1 MRIKGITLEHHG
13 DIAITGIDVG
23 YFALVNRDRP
33 LGRFLKPSDQAQC
46 RRFATSGGTEKRQK
60 FTLRNIEINAPD
72 GQCAIPELFNQL
84 LDGNSHNSPI

>member
-1 MRIKGITLEHHG
+1 
-13 DIAITGIDVG
+13 
-23 YFALVNRDRP
+23 
-33 LGRFLKPSDQAQC
+33 
-46 RRFATSGGTEKRQK
+46 EKRQK